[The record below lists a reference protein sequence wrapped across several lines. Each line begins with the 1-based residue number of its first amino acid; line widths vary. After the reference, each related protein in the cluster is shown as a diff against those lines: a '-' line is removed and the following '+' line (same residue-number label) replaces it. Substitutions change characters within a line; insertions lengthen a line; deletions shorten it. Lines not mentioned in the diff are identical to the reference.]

1 MIKGVLTSA
10 FGVLCV
16 CVFIAYPEDSVPDK
30 SRGIGNF
37 SIEKVRDLS
46 TDPRALTM
54 VNDSATPVKKAVEKG
69 AANYTVIMLRIIGS
83 LVLIIGLI
91 YLVTWLMRKTGLA
104 GGSTRVGGGGGSMDV
119 IEVLPLGQNRN
130 AVLFR
135 VMETVYLCG
144 QTQTNIA
151 LIDKIE
157 GQRAVEILTS
167 SKGTSTVVHF
177 KEAVNHFISR
187 MKK

>member
-1 MIKGVLTSA
+1 MNKGVLASA
-10 FGVLCV
+10 VGILCV
-16 CVFIAYPEDSVPDK
+16 FAFIAYPQDSVPNK

-46 TDPRALTM
+46 TDPGALTTG
-54 VNDSATPVKKAVEKG
+54 NDSASAMKKAVNKT
-69 AANYTVIMLRIIGS
+69 ATSYTVVMLRIIGS
-83 LVLIIGLI
+83 LVLIISLI

-104 GGSTRVGGGGGSMDV
+104 GSSKRVGGGGGSMDI

-135 VMETVYLCG
+135 VMDTVYLCG

-157 GQRAVEILTS
+157 GQRAVDILTS

>member
-1 MIKGVLTSA
+1 MIKGVLLSA
-10 FGVLCV
+10 IGILCV
-16 CVFIAYPEDSVPDK
+16 CVFIVYPQDSVQEK
-30 SRGIGNF
+30 SGGIGNF

-46 TDPRALTM
+46 ANPASLTA
-54 VNDSATPVKKAVEKG
+54 VNDSVSPVKKAAEKG
-69 AANYTVIMLRIIGS
+69 AADYTIIMLRIIGS
-83 LVLIIGLI
+83 LVLIIALI
-91 YLVTWLMRKTGLA
+91 YLVTWLMRKFGLA
-104 GGSTRVGGGGGSMDV
+104 GTSTRVGGGGGSMDV
-119 IEVLPLGQNRN
+119 LEVLPLGQNRN

-135 VMETVYLCG
+135 VMDTVYLCG

-157 GQRAVEILTS
+157 GPRAAEILTS

>member
-1 MIKGVLTSA
+1 MFKGLLASA
-10 FGVLCV
+10 VGVFFV
-16 CVFIAYPEDSVPDK
+16 SAIIAYPQDSAADK

-46 TDPRALTM
+46 TGPGALTIS
-54 VNDSATPVKKAVEKG
+54 NDSVSPVKKAGEKG
-69 AANYTVIMLRIIGS
+69 ATNYTVIMLRIIGS
-83 LVLIIGLI
+83 LVLIIALI

-135 VMETVYLCG
+135 VMDTVYLCG
-144 QTQTNIA
+144 QTQTTIA

-167 SKGTSTVVHF
+167 SKGASTVVHF

>member
-1 MIKGVLTSA
+1 MIKGVVSSVV
-10 FGVLCV
+10 GVLCV
-16 CVFIAYPEDSVPDK
+16 CAFVAYPQDSVQNK
-30 SRGIGNF
+30 SRDIGNF
-37 SIEKVRDLS
+37 SIEKVRNLS
-46 TDPRALTM
+46 TDPGALTA
-54 VNDSATPVKKAVEKG
+54 VNDSGSPVKKAAEKG
-69 AANYTVIMLRIIGS
+69 ATNYTVIMLRIIGS

-91 YLVTWLMRKTGLA
+91 YMVTWLLRKTGLA
-104 GGSTRVGGGGGSMDV
+104 GTSTRVGGGGGSMDV

-135 VMETVYLCG
+135 VMDTVYLCG
-144 QTQTNIA
+144 QTPANIA